1 MFNKKQNK
9 KKGVSFYELIISL
22 FLINLVIFSVL
33 SVITMLLKG
42 SQQVSGN
49 SKTAVVANSIM
60 NLYMTDDLTLDDTNK
75 VEEKNDFYYKDFA
88 GIRYY
93 FKIEETVVRASGI
106 RQPGLNQ
113 IVLRVSSDE
122 RFPSDPEN
130 IQNIKL
136 TTLKTVDKNDDL
148 NKSE

>member
-1 MFNKKQNK
+1 MTIFNKKIKNK
-9 KKGVSFYELIISL
+9 GLSFYELVVSL

-33 SVITMLLKG
+33 AVITMLLKG
-42 SQQVSGN
+42 SKQVNEN

-60 NLYMTDDLTLDDTNK
+60 NMYMTDDLKSDGS
-75 VEEKNDFYYKDFA
+75 VEGKDGFYYKDFA

-93 FKIEETVVRASGI
+93 YKIDETIVRNSGI

-113 IVLRVSSDE
+113 IVLTISSDE
-122 RFPSDPEN
+122 RFPNDPEN
-130 IQNIKL
+130 IKSIKL

-148 NKSE
+148 NTSE

>member
-42 SQQVSGN
+42 SQQINEN

-60 NLYMTDDLTLDDTNK
+60 NMYMTNDLTHSGDVTGYK
-75 VEEKNDFYYKDFA
+75 GFHYKDFA

-93 FKIEETVVRASGI
+93 YKIDETVVRASGI

-113 IVLRVSSDE
+113 VVLTISSDE

-130 IQNIKL
+130 IQNIQL

-148 NKSE
+148 INKSE